1 MNNIPAKIPSKYK
14 LKNNG
19 IIMVH
24 AQQQKMATN
33 TRFDSLKDDVSST
46 RGHPGSRRH
55 GRRRD
60 NNHKSS
66 NHKSSNHKSKGVN
79 QSQTHLKKKSSSVEF
94 SMNSSAF
101 PKLSKSSDTKP
112 TAISTMDF
120 ASAAKP
126 EEQVTIV
133 DEVDPGWVKIR
144 RNSSNNKIVYQ
155 YNRNH
160 PTKVASIVSPSPQE
174 DTQSSKGLDE
184 TQEDALYFLTKR
196 WQGYRDEQNT
206 QYPETSPFMDTK
218 SLLEDLSDDCYET
231 ESEPES
237 ESDISVYDSDEYHDD
252 EF

>member
-1 MNNIPAKIPSKYK
+1 
-14 LKNNG
+14 
-19 IIMVH
+19 MVH

-33 TRFDSLKDDVSST
+33 TRFDSLKDDVSPTKGRTS
-46 RGHPGSRRH
+46 SRRH

-60 NNHKSS
+60 NHHKS
-66 NHKSSNHKSKGVN
+66 NHHKSNGVN
-79 QSQTHLKKKSSSVEF
+79 QSQTPLKKKSSPVGF

-101 PKLSKSSDTKP
+101 PKLSKSSNTK
-112 TAISTMDF
+112 TDAISTMDF

-144 RNSSNNKIVYQ
+144 RNSTTNKIMYQ

-160 PTKVASIVSPSPQE
+160 PTKAASTVPPP
-174 DTQSSKGLDE
+174 SKGLDE

-206 QYPETSPFMDTK
+206 KYPETSPFIDAK

-237 ESDISVYDSDEYHDD
+237 ESDPSVYDSDEYPDD
-252 EF
+252 DL

>member
-1 MNNIPAKIPSKYK
+1 
-14 LKNNG
+14 
-19 IIMVH
+19 MVH

-60 NNHKSS
+60 NHKS
-66 NHKSSNHKSKGVN
+66 NNHKSKGVN
-79 QSQTHLKKKSSSVEF
+79 QSQTPVNKKSSPVGF

-101 PKLSKSSDTKP
+101 PKLSKSSNTK
-112 TAISTMDF
+112 TAAISTMDF

-144 RNSSNNKIVYQ
+144 RNNTTNKIMYQ

-160 PTKVASIVSPSPQE
+160 PTTKAASTVPPSPEE
-174 DTQSSKGLDE
+174 DTPPSKGLDE

-206 QYPETSPFMDTK
+206 KYPETSPFIDAK

-237 ESDISVYDSDEYHDD
+237 ESDLSVYDSDEYPDD
-252 EF
+252 DF

>member
-1 MNNIPAKIPSKYK
+1 
-14 LKNNG
+14 
-19 IIMVH
+19 MVH

-46 RGHPGSRRH
+46 KGRTSSRRH

-60 NNHKSS
+60 NHKS
-66 NHKSSNHKSKGVN
+66 NNHKSKGVN
-79 QSQTHLKKKSSSVEF
+79 QSQTPVNKKPSPVGF

-101 PKLSKSSDTKP
+101 PKLSKSSNTK
-112 TAISTMDF
+112 TAAISTMDF

-144 RNSSNNKIVYQ
+144 RNSTTNKIMYQ

-160 PTKVASIVSPSPQE
+160 PTTKAASTVPPSPEE
-174 DTQSSKGLDE
+174 DTPPSKGLDE

-206 QYPETSPFMDTK
+206 KYPETSPFIDAK

-237 ESDISVYDSDEYHDD
+237 ESDPSVYDSDEYPDD
-252 EF
+252 DF

>member
-1 MNNIPAKIPSKYK
+1 NYK

-46 RGHPGSRRH
+46 KGRTGSRRY
-55 GRRRD
+55 GRR
-60 NNHKSS
+60 HGM
-66 NHKSSNHKSKGVN
+66 NHKSSNHKSKGTN
-79 QSQTHLKKKSSSVEF
+79 QSQLHLKKNSSPAGF

-101 PKLSKSSDTKP
+101 PKLSKSSDTK
-112 TAISTMDF
+112 TAAISTMDF

-144 RNSSNNKIVYQ
+144 RDSNTNKIVYQ

-160 PTKVASIVSPSPQE
+160 PTKAASTVTPSRE
-174 DTQSSKGLDE
+174 DNPSSKGLDE
-184 TQEDALYFLTKR
+184 NQEEALYFLTER

-206 QYPETSPFMDTK
+206 QYPETSPFIDAK

-237 ESDISVYDSDEYHDD
+237 ESDLSVYDSDEYHDD
-252 EF
+252 DF

>member
-1 MNNIPAKIPSKYK
+1 
-14 LKNNG
+14 
-19 IIMVH
+19 MVH

-46 RGHPGSRRH
+46 RGRTGSRRH

-60 NNHKSS
+60 NHKS
-66 NHKSSNHKSKGVN
+66 NNHKSKGVN
-79 QSQTHLKKKSSSVEF
+79 QSQTPVNKKPSPVGF

-101 PKLSKSSDTKP
+101 PKLSKSSDTKT

-144 RNSSNNKIVYQ
+144 RNSTTNKIMYQ

-160 PTKVASIVSPSPQE
+160 PTKAASTVPPSPEE
-174 DTQSSKGLDE
+174 DTPPSKGLDE

-206 QYPETSPFMDTK
+206 QYPETSPFIAAK

-237 ESDISVYDSDEYHDD
+237 ESDLSVYDSDEYPDD
-252 EF
+252 DF

>member
-1 MNNIPAKIPSKYK
+1 
-14 LKNNG
+14 
-19 IIMVH
+19 MVH

-60 NNHKSS
+60 NNHKSN
-66 NHKSSNHKSKGVN
+66 NHKSNGTN
-79 QSQTHLKKKSSSVEF
+79 LSQTHLKKKSSPVGF

-101 PKLSKSSDTKP
+101 PKLSKSSDTKT

-144 RNSSNNKIVYQ
+144 RNSTTNKIMYQ

-160 PTKVASIVSPSPQE
+160 PTKAASTVPPSPEE
-174 DTQSSKGLDE
+174 DTPPSKGLDE

-206 QYPETSPFMDTK
+206 KYPETSPFMDAK

-237 ESDISVYDSDEYHDD
+237 ESDISVYDSDEYPDD
-252 EF
+252 DL